1 MVKAIEPRR
10 GQPSTSRTNPLEALG
25 IPRAR
30 LPRHVAIIMDGNGR
44 WARERGLPRIKGHEA
59 GVESVRVVTE
69 EAAHLGIH
77 YLTLYAFSSQNWG
90 RPRSEVR
97 GLMSML
103 RRFLVRERDE
113 VVRNNIRLRAIGR
126 RKGLPKSVVAELEK
140 TERMTA
146 ENTGLNLTLALN
158 YGGREEIVDAVRAIA
173 REVAA
178 GRLKPGRIGEATINR
193 HLYTAGIPDPDLLI
207 RTAGEMRV
215 SNFLL
220 WQISY
225 AELYVSDV
233 CWPDFRREHLHE
245 ALRAYARRRRTFGRL
260 GEG

>member
-1 MVKAIEPRR
+1 MKAIEPRR
-10 GQPSTSRTNPLEALG
+10 GHVSGSHTSPLDTLG
-25 IPRAR
+25 IPRRR

-69 EAAHLGIH
+69 EAARLGIS
-77 YLTLYAFSSQNWG
+77 YLTLYAFSSQNWA
-90 RPRSEVR
+90 RPPGEVR

-113 VVRNNIRLRAIGR
+113 VLRNNIRLRAIGR
-126 RKGLPKSVVAELEK
+126 RKGLPKRVVAELEK

-245 ALRAYARRRRTFGRL
+245 ALRAYAGRRRTFGRL
-260 GEG
+260 EED